1 MQGPTQGPSVGE
13 SSTLRVRGGTG
24 NKQFARTAQEIGR
37 PERAEPNPADAENW
51 LNMLEKCFDVMN
63 CPEERKT
70 FKSIFEDKYYPNTYC
85 EAKRDEF
92 LGLKQGSLSVAEYE
106 RKYTELSQYVDVIVS
121 SESDRCRRFE
131 RGLCFEIRTPV
142 TAIAK
147 WMNFSQ
153 LVETALRVEQSI
165 TEEKLAV
172 ELSRGTSTASGFK
185 GREQRRFMPSFGLS

>member
-24 NKQFARTAQEIGR
+24 NKQFARTTQEIGR
-37 PERAEPNPADAENW
+37 PERAEPSDPQKAYEIERLKKLGATVFEGSTDPADAKNW

-106 RKYTELSQYVDVIVS
+106 RKYTELSHYS
-121 SESDRCRRFE
+121 
-131 RGLCFEIRTPV
+131 
-142 TAIAK
+142 IAK

-172 ELSRGTSTASGFK
+172 ELSRGTSTTSGFK